1 MADDGEEH
9 QNKRP
14 LTASGEGSVSKKAK
28 APSASPSCLSLVSS
42 VILKKES
49 EAEVAQGGRA
59 SLRARGVVAEQANP
73 PMELP
78 RINVS
83 LQPQLLHCAVT
94 DCYRPLKPP
103 VFKVMPLHRSRC
115 FY

>member
-1 MADDGEEH
+1 MADDGEER
-9 QNKRP
+9 QNKRS
-14 LTASGEGSVSKKAK
+14 LTASGEGSISKKSK
-28 APSASPSCLSLVSS
+28 ALSASPSCLVSS
-42 VILKKES
+42 VILKE
-49 EAEVAQGGRA
+49 EPEGEVAQGGRA
-59 SLRARGVVAEQANP
+59 SRARGVVAEQGNP
-73 PMELP
+73 PMALP

-115 FY
+115 SY